1 MTTAVVLFATAGG
14 IIPPS
19 PSEQEIWDSFD
30 PPEITDSVAICGC
43 TGSGRSRC

>member
-19 PSEQEIWDSFD
+19 PANRRFGIHLIRLKSPI
-30 PPEITDSVAICGC
+30 VGAICGC
-43 TGSGRSRC
+43 TGSGR